1 MLAKLGPNS
10 STGDLPKYVRRSFKG
25 SVRFVQLP
33 RGFRLFTLSQK
44 RHLTNP
50 RGRDRGE
57 VTQWWSPFKT
67 YKGDPGYQGRLDV
80 ADAARVAPLDL
91 FKDMGAY
98 ANEKAGLRYLVVARL
113 QTPCWAAFG
122 RIRRQGALGVAAT
135 HSPKTGFQFYI
146 PGLEERLDI
155 KRVSAIDMIDRNAQ
169 DNAAAA
175 NAAEAAAVPGA

>member
-10 STGDLPKYVRRSFKG
+10 STGDLPSYVRRSFKG

-44 RHLTNP
+44 RHLVNP

-57 VTQWWSPFKT
+57 VTQWWSPYKSF
-67 YKGDPGYQGRLDV
+67 KGDPGYKGRLEM
-80 ADAARVAPLDL
+80 AQAARLSTLDL
-91 FKDMGAY
+91 FRDMGAY

-113 QTPCWAAFG
+113 KTPCWAAFG
-122 RIRRQGALGVAAT
+122 RIRRQGALGGAAAGA
-135 HSPKTGFQFYI
+135 PKTGYQLYI
-146 PGLEERLDI
+146 PGLEERVDI
-155 KRVSAIDMIDRNAQ
+155 HRVSAIDMIDRNAQ

-175 NAAEAAAVPGA
+175 SAADAAALPGA